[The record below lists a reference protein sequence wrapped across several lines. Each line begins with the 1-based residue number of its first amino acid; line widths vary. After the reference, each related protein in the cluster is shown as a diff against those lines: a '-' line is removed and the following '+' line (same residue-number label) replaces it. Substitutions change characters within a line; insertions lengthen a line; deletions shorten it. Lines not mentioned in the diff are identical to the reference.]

1 MGTDEHAALDPEGV
15 LDALCAELLA
25 RAPSAGEKPVEVSGV
40 AFAPGP
46 APALVAPKVVKAAP
60 RAKKKIAS
68 SFFDSDS
75 D

>member
-1 MGTDEHAALDPEGV
+1 LGADEHAAQEEGV

-25 RAPSAGEKPVEVSGV
+25 RAPSPAAEVSGV
-40 AFAPGP
+40 TFAP